1 MPWGGHNKGKG
12 KCATWLFAHAD
23 FAGDGC
29 LIWPFS
35 RLVDGYGTLGYHGE
49 VRRAHVMMC
58 EIVNGPAPS
67 DDHEAAHNCGKG
79 HEGCVHPRHLAWKT
93 RSENQR
99 DRYVNERKSRKGTP
113 HQRLRPEQVEEI
125 RRLRGVETQQSLAD
139 RFGVSRTNIIM
150 IQKGQTWN
158 DKSRPFLS
166 VDDVK
171 AIRAAQGTKPAR
183 RIAEE
188 YGVSETRI
196 WRILHGKSYKHV
208 ACSSAQRKDE

>member
-1 MPWGGHNKGKG
+1 MSEQRERYNKGKG
-12 KCATWLFAHAD
+12 KCAAWVMANVHH
-23 FAGDGC
+23 AGDEC
-29 LIWPFS
+29 LIWPYA
-35 RLVDGYGTLGYHGE
+35 RLVDGYGQFGYLGKM
-49 VRRAHVMMC
+49 VRAHVMMC
-58 EIVNGPAPS
+58 ELASGPCPGDGYEVAHTCLNG
-67 DDHEAAHNCGKG
+67 HG
-79 HEGCVHPRHLAWKT
+79 GCVNPRHLEWKT

-139 RFGVSRTNIIM
+139 KFGVSRTNIIM

-166 VDDVK
+166 VDDVR

-196 WRILHGKSYKHV
+196 WRIIHGKSYKHV
-208 ACSSAQRKDE
+208 QP